1 MNKGWLARLAGNGP
15 MCSFSAP
22 LETPQPFYDE
32 KKDQIMCYV
41 SPRFGP
47 HLWDLPAYMK
57 EFPHEDSSIFKWF
70 ARCLLEG
77 GSCVPRKRETDE
89 GKTPSIPQH
98 LP

>member
-1 MNKGWLARLAGNGP
+1 
-15 MCSFSAP
+15 
-22 LETPQPFYDE
+22 
-32 KKDQIMCYV
+32 MCYV

-77 GSCVPRKRETDE
+77 KVIPEFSILGTFYSSTPAMINKPQIPIKAMTLIQSLNQWINETTIRTD
-89 GKTPSIPQH
+89 K
-98 LP
+98 L